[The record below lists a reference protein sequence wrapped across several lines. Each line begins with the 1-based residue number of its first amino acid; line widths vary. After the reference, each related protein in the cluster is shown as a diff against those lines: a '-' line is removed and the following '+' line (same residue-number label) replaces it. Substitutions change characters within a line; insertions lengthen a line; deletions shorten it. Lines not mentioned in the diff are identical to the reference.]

1 MQIEWQYNVLN
12 RFNSAKDRAKK
23 VNEII
28 NDLKRD
34 ITKTSND
41 VSEQIE
47 ECRDCLEAL
56 SKFALKKNTIDIYGY
71 MDQMIS
77 IEEEEKKFGFE
88 KRIQQIKEIKKH
100 YEIIIKMDKK
110 EKIFD
115 DDTMNKLIQECEEKQ
130 RNTKTYL

>member
-1 MQIEWQYNVLN
+1 
-12 RFNSAKDRAKK
+12 
-23 VNEII
+23 
-28 NDLKRD
+28 
-34 ITKTSND
+34 
-41 VSEQIE
+41 
-47 ECRDCLEAL
+47 
-56 SKFALKKNTIDIYGY
+56 
-71 MDQMIS
+71 MIS
-77 IEEEEKKFGFE
+77 IEEEEKKFGYE

>member
-1 MQIEWQYNVLN
+1 
-12 RFNSAKDRAKK
+12 
-23 VNEII
+23 
-28 NDLKRD
+28 
-34 ITKTSND
+34 
-41 VSEQIE
+41 
-47 ECRDCLEAL
+47 
-56 SKFALKKNTIDIYGY
+56 

-77 IEEEEKKFGFE
+77 IEEEEKKTGYE

>member
-1 MQIEWQYNVLN
+1 
-12 RFNSAKDRAKK
+12 
-23 VNEII
+23 
-28 NDLKRD
+28 
-34 ITKTSND
+34 
-41 VSEQIE
+41 
-47 ECRDCLEAL
+47 
-56 SKFALKKNTIDIYGY
+56 

-77 IEEEEKKFGFE
+77 IEEEEKKFGYE